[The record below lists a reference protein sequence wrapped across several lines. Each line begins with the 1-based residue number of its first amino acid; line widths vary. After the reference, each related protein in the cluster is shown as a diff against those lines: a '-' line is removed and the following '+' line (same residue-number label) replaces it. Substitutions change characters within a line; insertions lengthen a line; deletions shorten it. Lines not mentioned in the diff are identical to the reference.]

1 MRKLAGR
8 LKPYRLP
15 VALVLMLVFLQALA
29 ELYLPTLMADIVNI
43 GVVNGN
49 IPYIWRTGGWM
60 LLVAVFGAFCTVLAS
75 YFSARVASGF
85 GRDVR
90 NELFA
95 HVSRFTQREFDR
107 FGTASL
113 ITRTTNDISQVQMF
127 LIMMLRMMITAPMM
141 AVGGIIMALIM
152 DAALALVIVAII
164 PVLALAIFLIMRHGF
179 PLFRKLQSHLDKL
192 NLVQREGL
200 TGVRVI
206 RAFDRTEHER
216 RRFDAANRDL
226 TGTALRVN
234 RLMALMMPTMMLIVN
249 VSSIAIVWYGGI
261 RIDHGRMMVGELMAF
276 IQYSTMILFSLV
288 ALSFIFAMLPR
299 ASASAERIREV
310 LEQAASI
317 VDPQQHGKKE
327 QVEAGTLEF
336 RNVSFRYPGAEQA
349 ALDDISFV
357 ARPGQVTAIIGGTGS
372 GKSTLLQLI
381 PRFYDVESGSVLV
394 NGVDV
399 RQMPQRELRAMI
411 GYVPQKAVLFSGTI
425 ADNIRF
431 GKEDADEEE
440 VRRAAETAQA
450 LDFIL
455 QLDGGF
461 EAHISQGGTN
471 LSGGQKQRLSIA
483 RALVRRPAIYL
494 FDDSFSALDYRTD
507 ARLRRALR
515 EETKHATV
523 LIVAQRVSTVMDA
536 DQIIVMENGRI
547 AGIGTHEQLLKEN
560 SVYREIAASQLSKEV
575 IA

>member
-1 MRKLAGR
+1 MRTLAGR
-8 LKPYRLP
+8 LKPYRLL
-15 VALVLMLVFLQALA
+15 VALVLSLVFLQALA

-60 LLVAVFGAFCTVLAS
+60 LLVAIIGALCTVLAS

-90 NELFA
+90 NELFS
-95 HVSRFTQREFDR
+95 HVSRFSQREFDR

-113 ITRTTNDISQVQMF
+113 ITRTTNDVSQVQMF

-226 TGTALRVN
+226 TGTALKVN

-317 VDPQQHGKKE
+317 VDPQQHGEKE
-327 QVEAGTLEF
+327 HAEAGTVEF
-336 RNVSFRYPGAEQA
+336 RHVSFRYPGAEQA

-372 GKSTLLQLI
+372 SKSTLLQLI
-381 PRFYDVESGSVLV
+381 PRFYDVESGCVLV

-399 RQMPQRELRAMI
+399 RHMPQRELRAMI

-450 LDFIL
+450 LDFIQ

-461 EAHISQGGTN
+461 EARISQGGTN

-536 DQIIVMENGRI
+536 DQIIVMDNGRI

-560 SVYREIAASQLSKEV
+560 SVYREIAASQLSKEE